1 MYPMHTLDLILE
13 IYLHLIGFPAI
24 FIVYLLFAKT
34 GFHSHLEV
42 AVFADVVVEQWLCL
56 QLEA

>member
-13 IYLHLIGFPAI
+13 IYLHLISFPAI

-34 GFHSHLEV
+34 GFRSHLEV
-42 AVFADVVVEQWLCL
+42 AVFTDVVVEQWLCL